1 MLREHGV
8 TRLSVNPQSMNDA
21 VLAAIGGEAGG
32 DEFAQMDALAS
43 LSGVPVPR
51 GLASLRGKKELHGDV
66 IGVGEIIPYIK
77 TKLSEDR

>member
-1 MLREHGV
+1 
-8 TRLSVNPQSMNDA
+8 
-21 VLAAIGGEAGG
+21 
-32 DEFAQMDALAS
+32 MDALAS